1 MALRYDKRDIPP
13 MFLAGQ
19 LVEIMQRRPGTDYL
33 HGRGIVTAT
42 SDRIV
47 KLKDGSRWR
56 ASDGYEWG
64 VKSAQR
70 WFSRRIVRVT
80 GFLLY
85 GGGMYVTLEQ
95 GEVKLTDYLGAKVWK
110 TQEEAVT
117 AVVELGLRGEWK
129 AERA

>member
-1 MALRYDKRDIPP
+1 MALRHDKRDLPP

-19 LVEIMQRRPGTDYL
+19 LVEIMQRRPGTDYS

-42 SDRIV
+42 SDRMV

-64 VKSAQR
+64 VKSDRR

-80 GFLLY
+80 GFLLR
-85 GGGMYVTLEQ
+85 GGGMYATVEQ
-95 GEVKLTDYLGAKVWK
+95 GEVMLTNCLRAKVWK
-110 TQEEAVT
+110 TQEEAES
-117 AVVELGLRGEWK
+117 AIVELGLRGEWK
-129 AERA
+129 TERA